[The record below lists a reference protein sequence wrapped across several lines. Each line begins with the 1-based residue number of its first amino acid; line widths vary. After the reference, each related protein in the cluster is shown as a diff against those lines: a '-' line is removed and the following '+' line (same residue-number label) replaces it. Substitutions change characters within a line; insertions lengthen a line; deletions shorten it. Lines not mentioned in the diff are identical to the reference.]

1 MRLLLVSRHGHSLFN
16 VEHVVNGDPA
26 LDRGLSPLGVEQA
39 TAMAAQLAGIA
50 LDLVVVSEFRR
61 AQQTA
66 ELAVGA
72 RAVSTVV
79 EPGLDDVRIGELEGK
94 TVDDYRAWK
103 AGHTRGDPFP
113 GGESLD
119 DAARRYADAFGR
131 VLDRPEGT
139 ILCICHEIPVRY
151 LVNAARGSDDLDGPL
166 HDVPNATP
174 YVFDEPGLRRGV
186 ERLRELD

>member
-1 MRLLLVSRHGHSLFN
+1 MRLLLVSRHGHSLLN
-16 VEHVVNGDPA
+16 VEHLVNGDPA
-26 LDRGLSPLGVEQA
+26 RDLGLSPLGVEQA
-39 TAMAAQLAGIA
+39 ERLARQIASVA

-66 ELAVGA
+66 EIALAGRDVP
-72 RAVSTVV
+72 TLV
-79 EPGLDDVRIGELEGK
+79 EPGLNDVRIGELEGL

-103 AGHTRGDPFP
+103 AEHRRSDPFP

-119 DAARRYADAFGR
+119 DAARRYGAAFAGILER
-131 VLDRPEGT
+131 SEEA

-151 LVNAARGSDDLDGPL
+151 LVNAAGGSDDLDHPL

-174 YVFDEPGLRRGV
+174 YVFDAAGLRRGV
-186 ERLRELD
+186 ERLGLV